1 MNYDQP
7 TQLRHFYRTCVNVQ
21 LSIEICMSLFA
32 VWVEQPRYST
42 KATVSHWP
50 IRNSTKAIFYHN
62 RGKNRDGLKCGE
74 EEKEDE
80 PTTNPKPIVN
90 EFLFLLLASAS
101 INNFFF
107 LEHFFLQFFSSIF
120 CVILPIFVVIV
131 TMAIVPV
138 IFLTGQFH
146 SDMPSFQ

>member
-32 VWVEQPRYST
+32 VWVGQPRYST

-107 LEHFFLQFFSSIF
+107 LNIFFFNFLCYSPHICCYCYHGYCTCYISHRSISF
-120 CVILPIFVVIV
+120 WYAFVSI
-131 TMAIVPV
+131 T
-138 IFLTGQFH
+138 LNL
-146 SDMPSFQ
+146 